1 MTRLSKAFDDL
12 FSDATGYDA
21 LDKRIAKTKAKKDA
35 LLMVLKHPEIPL
47 HNNPA
52 ELEAR
57 RRARKRDVSF
67 GPRTED
73 GKKAWDTF
81 LSLAATTK
89 KLGVSFYNYIHDRVS
104 DANEIPQLADLIAQQ
119 AELCQLNASW
129 ESV

>member
-1 MTRLSKAFDDL
+1 MSP
-12 FSDATGYDA
+12 
-21 LDKRIAKTKAKKDA
+21 
-35 LLMVLKHPEIPL
+35 LMVLKHPEIPL

-52 ELEAR
+52 ELQVR

-73 GKKAWDTF
+73 GKQAGDTF

-89 KLGVSFYNYIHDRVS
+89 KLGVSFYKYVHDRVS
-104 DANEIPQLADLIAQQ
+104 DVNKIPPLADLIAQQ
-119 AELCQLNASW
+119 AELYQLNASW